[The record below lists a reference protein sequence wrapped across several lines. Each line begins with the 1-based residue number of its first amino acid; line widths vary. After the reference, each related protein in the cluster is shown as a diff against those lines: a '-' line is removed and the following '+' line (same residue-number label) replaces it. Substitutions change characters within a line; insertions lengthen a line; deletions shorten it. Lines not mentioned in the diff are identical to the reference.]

1 MTSKTHAC
9 VATAILAAA
18 TCVALAAAP
27 QSPSAANWPSFRG
40 TNAAGVADGAALPV
54 EWDVPSGKNIRWQTP
69 IPGLGHSSPIIWGT
83 RLFVTTAVS
92 GAAKPEM
99 KVGLYGDIGSV
110 NDPSPHRWLVYAL
123 DTRTGKVVWEKTV
136 VTGVPKVKRHPKAT
150 HANTTLATDGKHLV
164 AFFGSEGLYCF
175 DLDGTLLWQ
184 KDLGVLNAAFFAV
197 PDAQWEFASSPVI
210 HDDRVLV
217 QCDVLNGSF
226 VAAFSLKDGRELW
239 RTARSDVPAWS
250 TPSVTTVNGRP
261 LMVVNG
267 FKHAGAYDVATGK
280 EIWRLSG
287 GGDIPTPTP
296 VVAHGLVFL
305 TSAHGPVA
313 PVYAVRADATGDI
326 SLQAGATSNAGV
338 AWSYTRDG
346 AYMATPVVYGDLLY
360 NCRMNG
366 ALHVYQ
372 ARTGERAYQA
382 RLGGGM
388 TGFSASPV
396 AGDGKVFFPGEDGD
410 VYVVKAGPAFELL
423 SKNATGA
430 PNMATPAIANGV
442 LYFRTTTHV
451 IAVGPPGGRK

>member
-1 MTSKTHAC
+1 MP
-9 VATAILAAA
+9 ATLTARSAISLFVVLAGLSLPAGA
-18 TCVALAAAP
+18 QAP
-27 QSPSAANWPSFRG
+27 APAWPSFRG
-40 TNAAGVADGAALPV
+40 ANAAGVADAAALPT
-54 EWDVPSGKNIRWQTP
+54 EWDVPSGRHILWQTP
-69 IPGLGHSSPIIWGT
+69 IPGLGHSSPIVWGT
-83 RLFVTTAVS
+83 RLFVSTAIS
-92 GAAKPEM
+92 GAGKPEM

-110 NDPSPHRWLVYAL
+110 SDTSTHRWLVYAL
-123 DTRTGKVVWEKTV
+123 DTSTGRIAWEKTV
-136 VTGVPKVKRHPKAT
+136 VTAVPKVKRHPKAT
-150 HANTTLATDGKHLV
+150 HANTTLATDGRHLV

-197 PDAQWEFASSPVI
+197 PDAQWEFASSPII
-210 HDDRVLV
+210 HNDRVLV

-239 RTARSDVPAWS
+239 RTPRRDVPAWS
-250 TPSVTTVNGRP
+250 TPTVTVVNGRTQM
-261 LMVVNG
+261 LVNG
-267 FKHAGAYDVATGK
+267 YKHAGAYDVDTGK

-313 PVYAVRADATGDI
+313 PVYAIRTDATGDV
-326 SLQAGATSNAGV
+326 SLKAGESSNSGV
-338 AWSYTRDG
+338 AWSYNRDG

-360 NCRMNG
+360 NCRTNG

-396 AGDGKVFFPGEDGD
+396 AGDGKVYFPSEDGD
-410 VYVVKAGPAFELL
+410 VYVVKAGPAFTLL
-423 SKNATGA
+423 ARNAMGA
-430 PNMATPAIANGV
+430 PLMASPAIVGGV
-442 LYFRTTTHV
+442 MYFRTTTHI
-451 IAVGPPGGRK
+451 IAVGAQAAQK